1 MIWLRVQMAAN
12 QRICC
17 FGSTSQMKKSTGVLT
32 IAFSLLEKTMTKN
45 TFSRW
50 FNRRTGGE
58 DELFCYRLYIKAR
71 ENGGLWLV
79 LEWLVNLGFLL
90 FSKEKNH
97 VTTNYYWQRGV
108 YREAHQKE
116 GVTQAQK
123 GSAGHD

>member
-1 MIWLRVQMAAN
+1 
-12 QRICC
+12 
-17 FGSTSQMKKSTGVLT
+17 
-32 IAFSLLEKTMTKN
+32 MTKKN

-50 FNRRTGGE
+50 LNRVTGGK
-58 DELFCYRLYIKAR
+58 DELFCHTLYIKAR
-71 ENGGLWLV
+71 TNGGLWLV

-116 GVTQAQK
+116 SVTQAQE

>member
-1 MIWLRVQMAAN
+1 
-12 QRICC
+12 
-17 FGSTSQMKKSTGVLT
+17 
-32 IAFSLLEKTMTKN
+32 MTKN

-108 YREAHQKE
+108 YREAQQKE
-116 GVTQAQK
+116 NVTQAQK
-123 GSAGHD
+123 GSAGHDQAEQVPKPPLPEGY